1 MLPAP
6 EIKVDA
12 PLAAFKVFRYL
23 SSNAHYWYL
32 RSLANGCYRD
42 EKRDVK
48 NDLKSTEG
56 PRQRRKLTSA
66 ESVACR
72 SSYSCMTPSR
82 NSQEFS
88 VHAAFEVYFPL
99 G

>member
-12 PLAAFKVFRYL
+12 PFAAFKVFRYL

-32 RSLANGCYRD
+32 RSLENGWYRD

-56 PRQRRKLTSA
+56 PRQRRKLTPA

-99 G
+99 V